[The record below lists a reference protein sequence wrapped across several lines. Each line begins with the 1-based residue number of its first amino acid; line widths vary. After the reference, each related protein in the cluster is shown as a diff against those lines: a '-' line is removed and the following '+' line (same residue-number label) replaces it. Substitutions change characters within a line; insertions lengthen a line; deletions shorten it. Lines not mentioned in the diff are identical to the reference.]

1 MVYHGKYID
10 RLKTKVC
17 VSCVIGI
24 HLAVTL
30 PGVVVESEVLQGRQ
44 QNQAGSRQ
52 LSQRV
57 VEQVEGSEATQVVEG
72 QTVDPLH

>member
-1 MVYHGKYID
+1 M
-10 RLKTKVC
+10 C
-17 VSCVIGI
+17 FGI

-44 QNQAGSRQ
+44 QSQAGPRQ

-57 VEQVEGSEATQVVEG
+57 VEQVEGGEATQVVER